1 VHTRQPGS
9 KTLIATLWNRAVA
22 IPLGVVAAGL
32 LVVFSGSVAAGAP
45 QPTIA
50 QVQAELNSLNAKA
63 QILDQ
68 QYAQAQQQLSSANA
82 QLASINAEITRD
94 KARYSSMRKQIGR
107 IATQAYE
114 NGSLTSPQAL
124 LMSTKPQQI
133 LNQASILQELSS
145 GNTAQLVAFANTS
158 KQLASAQQ
166 AAQRVSAGKLS
177 VRNQL
182 AAQQTQNNNLINQQ
196 KALLAQLTPA
206 QQTTVASTGLGGG
219 AVPAGPRP
227 TASNAQAQAAINFAF
242 AKIGCPY
249 VFGGTGPCSSGYD
262 CSGLTQSAWAAAG
275 VSIPRTS
282 EDQAGLP
289 AVSTS
294 ELEVGDI
301 LEFAG
306 DSHVGLYA
314 GNGMLIDAPHTGLNV
329 EEVSLSGWYSQNLDG
344 AVRP

>member
-1 VHTRQPGS
+1 M
-9 KTLIATLWNRAVA
+9 AVP
-22 IPLGVVAAGL
+22 IGVVAAGL
-32 LVVFSGSVAAGAP
+32 LVVFTGGVAAGAP

-50 QVQAELNSLNAKA
+50 EVQAQLNSLNAKG

-82 QLASINAEITRD
+82 QLALINTEIGRD
-94 KARYSSMRKQIGR
+94 KAHYNSMRKQIGR

-124 LMSTKPQQI
+124 LMSSKPQQI
-133 LNQASILQELSS
+133 LNEASILQQLSS
-145 GNTAQLVAFANTS
+145 GNRAQLTAFTNTA

-166 AAQRVSAGKLS
+166 AASRVSAGKLGIS
-177 VRNQL
+177 NQL
-182 AAQQTQNNNLINQQ
+182 AAKVKQNNQLIAQQ
-196 KALLAQLTPA
+196 QALLAQLTPA
-206 QQTTVASTGLGGG
+206 QQTTVASTSLGGG
-219 AVPAGPRP
+219 AVSGPRP
-227 TASNAQAQAAINFAF
+227 TASNAQAQAAINFGF

-249 VFGGTGPCSSGYD
+249 LFGGTGPCSTGYD
-262 CSGLTQSAWAAAG
+262 CSGLTQAAWAAAG

-282 EDQAGLP
+282 EEQAGLP

-294 ELEVGDI
+294 ELQVGDI

-314 GNGMLIDAPHTGLNV
+314 GNGMLIDAPHTGVNV
-329 EEVSLSGWYSQNLDG
+329 EEVALSGWYSSNLDG